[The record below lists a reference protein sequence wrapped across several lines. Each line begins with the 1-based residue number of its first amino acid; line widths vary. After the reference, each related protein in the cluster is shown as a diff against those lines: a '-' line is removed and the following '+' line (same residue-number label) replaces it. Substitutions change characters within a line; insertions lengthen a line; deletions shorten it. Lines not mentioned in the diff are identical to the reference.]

1 MPTDAHCPCHHSILP
16 DAYVF
21 VCVCVCAMPL
31 LMVPAC
37 AACQCAL
44 CDAST
49 RARCLHWSVVPVHPL
64 VLWCVRSSLS
74 CCGCVV
80 AAICS
85 FLLAAF
91 LCSQCLLRSFAM
103 HLVIS
108 WMHCFGMLS
117 IFSNMSTLCVLSLCK
132 ACLSHSELLMD
143 LSQQRPALQP
153 ECLSR
158 RFDL

>member
-1 MPTDAHCPCHHSILP
+1 MCPLMHTARAIIRFYLMLM
-16 DAYVF
+16 
-21 VCVCVCAMPL
+21 CVCAMPL

-49 RARCLHWSVVPVHPL
+49 RARCLHWSVVRVHPL

-80 AAICS
+80 AEICS
-85 FLLAAF
+85 FLLAAM

-132 ACLSHSELLMD
+132 ACLSHGELLMD